1 MSLAVASNFS
11 SSLVALP
18 SPAYVMPFALAESS
32 SDLSLEIT
40 IPELAFRFTGS
51 VGNVS
56 KLMAADSQ
64 SGFVFEVPLHEG
76 VNLVLT
82 LSGSMN
88 REDTSTTEEDTFTT
102 EEVNVNIDSQDQDA
116 EACFVASSF
125 YAAVGMGERV
135 RILIPELGLDLSQAF
150 QTTLSAIS
158 EKLQWRQIAY
168 RVMVVERATGFK
180 FELPSALSG
189 IDVEHLAFIY
199 YAVVERTFLFP
210 FSTVTYPALPATKS
224 NLEQITNLSSKKFIV
239 VGPDSL
245 NKSFLGKTI
254 PLGNDAV
261 FIIADAVIDN
271 FEQVREELARDD
283 GHSVEIVIRSLSGQA
298 EYRLP
303 SAPRMPNTAW
313 EPFIQKLVD
322 IDAVLDARLAER
334 YHTLAAATL
343 SGLSDAEKEIATV
356 RPDLPIEM
364 NPPL

>member
-11 SSLVALP
+11 SSLAALP
-18 SPAYVMPFALAESS
+18 STAYVMPFALAESS

-40 IPELAFRFTGS
+40 IPELDFRFTGS

-56 KLMAADSQ
+56 KLMAADSR
-64 SGFVFEVPLHEG
+64 SGFIFDVPLHNG
-76 VNLVLT
+76 TNLVLT

-88 REDTSTTEEDTFTT
+88 REDAFTT
-102 EEVNVNIDSQDQDA
+102 KEVNVNIDSQDQDA

-135 RILIPELGLDLSQAF
+135 RILIPELGLDLNQAF
-150 QTTLSAIS
+150 QATLSAIS
-158 EKLQWRQIAY
+158 EKLQWRQVAY

-224 NLEQITNLSSKKFIV
+224 NLEQITNLSSKNFIV

-254 PLGNDAV
+254 PLGDDAV
-261 FIIADAVIDN
+261 FIIADAAIDN
-271 FEQVREELARDD
+271 FDQVREELARDD

-303 SAPRMPNTAW
+303 SAPRMPDTAW
-313 EPFIQKLVD
+313 EPFIQKLVNM
-322 IDAVLDARLAER
+322 DAVLDARLAER

-356 RPDLPIEM
+356 RPDLQIDM
-364 NPPL
+364 TTPL